1 MIFTCIGHAKF
12 LIELENGLRIVTDPY
27 DATCGYP
34 VTSVKADV
42 VLVSHGHHDH
52 SAVDTIP
59 GAPRVIDASGEYDL
73 GDGASVIAVEAFHD
87 DAEGTKRGRTLLF
100 SIRAEGL
107 NALHLGDLGHIPTA
121 AQAEALGTADV
132 LMIPVG
138 GFFTIDAAQA
148 KATAELLQARVIL
161 PMHYKT
167 CVNEDWPIAPV
178 TEFTRLFDTPAE
190 EIGLLRVAKGDL
202 MCQPEI
208 AVLTPQSLK

>member
-73 GDGASVIAVEAFHD
+73 GDGVSVIAVEAFHD

-107 NALHLGDLGHIPTA
+107 NVLHLGDLGHIPTA